1 MLKYSSCSILSGV
14 VRMLTSVRNGIRTR
28 RFLRT
33 QASTALAIRV
43 EPISN
48 FFELFPRR
56 FFSIFFSFEKSRRRF
71 RADEENFW
79 QPAEKKL
86 SLSQIFGMIMK
97 KKKKKKRLIIIFQN
111 LNQQQKF
118 PPTLFLSS

>member
-1 MLKYSSCSILSGV
+1 
-14 VRMLTSVRNGIRTR
+14 MLTTVRNGIRTR

-33 QASTALAIRV
+33 QASTSLAII
-43 EPISN
+43 ELISN

-86 SLSQIFGMIMK
+86 SLSQIFGMIK
-97 KKKKKKRLIIIFQN
+97 KEEEEETCYYFSN
-111 LNQQQKF
+111 F
-118 PPTLFLSS
+118 

>member
-1 MLKYSSCSILSGV
+1 
-14 VRMLTSVRNGIRTR
+14 MLTTVRNGIRTR

-33 QASTALAIRV
+33 QASTSPAIRV
-43 EPISN
+43 ELISN

-86 SLSQIFGMIMK
+86 SLSQIFGMIK
-97 KKKKKKRLIIIFQN
+97 KEEEEEEETYYYFSN
-111 LNQQQKF
+111 F
-118 PPTLFLSS
+118 